1 MNKKS
6 TPTRAHSGAE
16 ASVVPL
22 QAEAMAALAQQF
34 AVILSN
40 LLAVLKPRIR
50 IFGFT
55 IPVPAFLLS
64 VHRELRRAAD
74 AFTALAEA
82 LRQGTLPADGP
93 SCHRAVG
100 LRPRPVAGTAPVPAD
115 VPMPALAAPERPVP
129 QRHTV
134 IRPGTDTP
142 GLRPRAGQRLRPSRS
157 ASRWAFRDA
166 CQHAPSRLLQ
176 HIPGRAGPRGHPPAR
191 ALGRRSAAFSNG
203 ISAGVPNC
211 V

>member
-1 MNKKS
+1 MS
-6 TPTRAHSGAE
+6 
-16 ASVVPL
+16 
-22 QAEAMAALAQQF
+22 AMSF
-34 AVILSN
+34 D
-40 LLAVLKPRIR
+40 
-50 IFGFT
+50 
-55 IPVPAFLLS
+55 PAK
-64 VHRELRRAAD
+64 VR
-74 AFTALAEA
+74 ALAEILADTGLTEIEIETKEGRVRVARTPAPVSYTHLDVYKRQA

-166 CQHAPSRLLQ
+166 CQHLSLI
-176 HIPGRAGPRGHPPAR
+176 HI
-191 ALGRRSAAFSNG
+191 
-203 ISAGVPNC
+203 
-211 V
+211 

>member
-50 IFGFT
+50 IFGFS

-100 LRPRPVAGTAPVPAD
+100 LRPRPP
-115 VPMPALAAPERPVP
+115 
-129 QRHTV
+129 
-134 IRPGTDTP
+134 
-142 GLRPRAGQRLRPSRS
+142 
-157 ASRWAFRDA
+157 
-166 CQHAPSRLLQ
+166 
-176 HIPGRAGPRGHPPAR
+176 
-191 ALGRRSAAFSNG
+191 
-203 ISAGVPNC
+203 
-211 V
+211 

>member
-93 SCHRAVG
+93 SRHRAVA
-100 LRPRPVAGTAPVPAD
+100 LRPRPVAGPAPAPAD
-115 VPMPALAAPERPVP
+115 IAMPALAAPERSLP
-129 QRHTV
+129 QRHAV

-142 GLRPRAGQRLRPSRS
+142 GLRPRAGQHLRPSRS

-166 CQHAPSRLLQ
+166 RQHAPSRHLQ
-176 HIPGRAGPRGHPPAR
+176 HIPGHAAPCAHPHAR
-191 ALGRRSAAFSNG
+191 ALGRQSAVFSNG